1 MDTCLLRRACVSLGL
16 LLLGGCDRPC
26 VETVDSE
33 QGQLGFQGPF
43 DSSLPAPYASGDPVV
58 EGSAFCSEVLQWYE
72 GPERTCVAISAA
84 PEEWFDP
91 CWQRR
96 VEGPAEEANDGCLQ
110 LRGPGDVTW
119 SFEPQE
125 CELDVETPDFGPDA
139 LNFDVRP
146 FASMQARM
154 LWWFEER
161 AESQASPGPEPAFPD
176 DWLDPLGAEIR
187 VAGFGEFWPTLA
199 LREPGVSEAVA
210 YTQGLVRGTAV
221 DGDPVFTQNGP
232 FGTSVQL
239 SPGER
244 ARLDLELPAGTVEG
258 PTLVGVQESDVAS
271 VSLVA
276 AYEPARDGEPWGAPL
291 GVRAILRDSEG
302 GLLRGASMEWD
313 VRGDA
318 ELSQMS
324 GDVLILGTSCTPSEA
339 GSGDQT
345 ATVVAGIAG
354 LEQTLD
360 LRWTSRV
367 CEDLPEDPFSPDPEP
382 LDFGICACRSGGDGP
397 GVFGVGLMLVVLL
410 GLRRGRGGAARRSRY
425 SEGGPAA
432 S

>member
-1 MDTCLLRRACVSLGL
+1 MDTGLLRPACISLGL

-33 QGQLGFQGPF
+33 QGQLGFLDPF

-96 VEGPAEEANDGCLQ
+96 VEGPAQETGDGCLQ

-119 SFEPQE
+119 SFEPRE
-125 CELDVETPDFGPDA
+125 CELDVETPEFGPDA
-139 LNFDVRP
+139 LSFDVRP

-161 AESQASPGPEPAFPD
+161 AESLASPGPEPAFPD

-210 YTQGLVRGTAV
+210 YTHGTVCGEAL
-221 DGDPVFTQNGP
+221 DGDPVFTSDAL

-258 PTLVGVQESDVAS
+258 PTVVGVQESEVAS
-271 VSLVA
+271 FSLVA
-276 AYEPARDGEPWGAPL
+276 AYEPARDGAPWGSPL
-291 GVRAILRDSEG
+291 GVRAVLRDSDG
-302 GLLRGASMEWD
+302 GLLRGASMQWD

-318 ELSQMS
+318 ELSQAS
-324 GDVLILGTSCTPSEA
+324 GDVLILGTSCTPAEA
-339 GSGDQT
+339 GSGDQS

-354 LEQTLD
+354 LEQTLE
-360 LRWTSRV
+360 LRWASRV

-397 GVFGVGLMLVVLL
+397 GALGAGLLLVVLL
-410 GLRRGRGGAARRSRY
+410 GLRRSRY
-425 SEGGPAA
+425 PEGGPVA